1 MDLNS
6 SRHRSVSQ
14 SSLQSTHDTRE
25 GISNAS
31 RRRSPSQ
38 PRLPFKS
45 LNDTSLLLRSS
56 GPLESMLKTTTETGD
71 LGIYSINIPSPNTR
85 HHPSRSRGSH
95 GRRKRRN
102 ARNRYY
108 DSNDSDTR
116 DFHKS
121 LPSHRDPTSE
131 ILSLY
136 GGPQVTYSRSYSPAS
151 EGQRSHSLTTCSSS
165 RVPSYKSSGTFN
177 SQRSY
182 SGLQHPH
189 PPFPYPARLKR
200 HGVRPS
206 SPAVTDDGLIDYK
219 RMVEIDRSG
228 HVSIF
233 IYMSL
238 MDI

>member
-14 SSLQSTHDTRE
+14 SSLQSTHDTRD

-71 LGIYSINIPSPNTR
+71 LGIYSISIPSPNTR
-85 HHPSRSRGSH
+85 HDPSRSRGGH
-95 GRRKRRN
+95 RRKRRN

-108 DSNDSDTR
+108 DSNDSDTK

-182 SGLQHPH
+182 NGLQRPRS
-189 PPFPYPARLKR
+189 PFPYPARLKR
-200 HGVRPS
+200 PGVRPS

-233 IYMSL
+233 ISMSL
-238 MDI
+238 MET